1 MTASVAKLVFVL
13 AVFVFAAIR
22 FPREYLGQ
30 KAPVARAD
38 RGWRERARLTS
49 ATLGLG
55 IIPMVFATAGFAHF
69 ADLAFRPLL
78 AWIGAALFVVAL
90 WLFWSAHRALG
101 QNFSSSLVVRR
112 SHTLVT
118 HGVYAHL
125 RHPMYAGFW
134 LWAAAQALLLQ
145 NWLVAL
151 CGFAGF
157 GILFFGRIGQEERLM
172 LETFGEQY
180 DAFARR
186 TKRLVPWI
194 Y

>member
-1 MTASVAKLVFVL
+1 MTPSVAKLVFLLLVL
-13 AVFVFAAIR
+13 AFAAIR
-22 FPREYLGQ
+22 FPREYLGP

-38 RGWRERARLTS
+38 RGWREQVRLSS
-49 ATLGLG
+49 ATLGLAV
-55 IIPMVFATAGFAHF
+55 IPLAHAASGFARF
-69 ADLAFRPLL
+69 ADLAFSPLL
-78 AWIGAALFVVAL
+78 AWLGAVLFAVAL

-101 QNFSSSLVVRR
+101 QNFSSSLVVRK

-118 HGVYAHL
+118 HGIYAHV

-145 NWLVAL
+145 NWAVAIG
-151 CGFAGF
+151 GFAGF

-172 LETFGEQY
+172 LETFGAQY

>member
-13 AVFVFAAIR
+13 AVLMFAAIR
-22 FPREYLGQ
+22 FPREYFGQ

-38 RGWRERARLTS
+38 RGWRERMRLTS

-55 IIPMVFATAGFAHF
+55 IIPMVFAVAGFARF
-69 ADLAFRPLL
+69 ADFGFRPFL
-78 AWIGAALFVVAL
+78 AWIGAALFAVAL

-101 QNFSSSLVVRR
+101 QNFSSSLVVRQ

-118 HGVYAHL
+118 HGVYAHV

-145 NWLVAL
+145 NWLIAL

>member
-1 MTASVAKLVFVL
+1 MTASVAKLLFIL
-13 AVFVFAAIR
+13 AVLVFAAIR

-38 RGWRERARLTS
+38 RGWRERVRLTS
-49 ATLGLG
+49 AALGLG
-55 IIPMVFATAGFAHF
+55 IVPMVFATAGFAHV
-69 ADLAFRPLL
+69 ADLVFRPLL
-78 AWIGAALFVVAL
+78 AWIGAALFAVAL

-101 QNFSSSLVVRR
+101 RNFSSSLVVRQ

-118 HGVYAHL
+118 HGIYAHM
-125 RHPMYAGFW
+125 RHPMYTAFW

-145 NWLVAL
+145 NWAVGL

-157 GILFFGRIGQEERLM
+157 GILFFGRIRQEERLM